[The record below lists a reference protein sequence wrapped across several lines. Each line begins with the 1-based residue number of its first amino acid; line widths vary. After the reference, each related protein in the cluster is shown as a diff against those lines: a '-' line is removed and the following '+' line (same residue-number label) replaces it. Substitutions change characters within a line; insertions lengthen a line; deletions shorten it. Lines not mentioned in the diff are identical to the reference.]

1 MAKIISSR
9 DVLKMGSWVQYKH
22 PSRVRKITSKHTFGF
37 PVTPSARRAFTL
49 IELLVVIAII
59 AILAAML
66 LPALAAAKVRAN
78 RIACTNNLKQFGLS
92 FAMYANDNAEYFPT
106 SAGWAAWGG
115 ITGTNSANQGN
126 TPEAVR
132 PVNQIVKAGKSYQCP
147 GDRGVRNEPGLP
159 SLPAGMSCYEGW
171 GTSYLLP
178 WKGWSPGWLG
188 IDCIAGT
195 TNGSVRSMKTSD
207 MVRGAT
213 QKIILLEWAGAPDRD
228 FQNST
233 DNAWHSP
240 KGKGLFN
247 LLYGD
252 GHVAPYRFKT
262 AERALNIPG
271 GTLGWSDR
279 GDLAK
284 RGYW

>member
-1 MAKIISSR
+1 LCSTQTLFPVK
-9 DVLKMGSWVQYKH
+9 
-22 PSRVRKITSKHTFGF
+22 KITNQHINGF
-37 PVTPSARRAFTL
+37 PATRQVLRAFTL

-66 LPALAAAKVRAN
+66 LPALAAAKVRAH
-78 RIACTNNLKQFGLS
+78 RISCVNNLKQFGLS
-92 FAMYANDNAEYFPT
+92 FAMYANDNGEYFPT

-115 ITGTNSANQGN
+115 ITGTNSANQGD
-126 TPEAVR
+126 TPERFR
-132 PVNQIVKAGKSYQCP
+132 PVNEIVKAGKPYQCP
-147 GDRGVRNEPGLP
+147 GDKGVRNEPGLP
-159 SLPAGMSCYEGW
+159 SLPAGMSCYVGW

-178 WKGWSPGWLG
+178 WKGWSLGWLG
-188 IDCIAGT
+188 IDCVAGT
-195 TNGSVRSMKTSD
+195 TNGLVRSIKTSEIA
-207 MVRGAT
+207 RGAS

-228 FQNST
+228 FQRST

-240 KGKGLFN
+240 RGKGLFN

-252 GHVAPYRFKT
+252 GHVATYRFKP

-279 GDLAK
+279 GDFNK